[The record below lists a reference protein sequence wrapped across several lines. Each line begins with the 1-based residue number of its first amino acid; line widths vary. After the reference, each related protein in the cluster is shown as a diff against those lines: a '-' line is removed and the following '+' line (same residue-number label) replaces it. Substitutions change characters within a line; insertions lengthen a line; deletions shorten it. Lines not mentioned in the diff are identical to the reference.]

1 MKKML
6 MALAMVPVV
15 ALAKTSTPE
24 GFTDN
29 LDEAFAAAKASG
41 KYVYACF
48 SGSDWCGW
56 CKKLDKEV
64 FAQKEFLD
72 GVTNDYVLVFID
84 SPSDQSVL
92 SEHAK
97 RENKKLTE
105 KYEIEGFP
113 TALIFSPD
121 GEKITQTGYQKGGP
135 APYVKY
141 LMGVRRDGPNL
152 RKRAE
157 AEEAFFAPYGKR
169 VDEMMKTVRK
179 ECDEAVKV
187 PLAKARQTL
196 DGIIRDLEAAQ
207 VSDDLAEKR
216 DEFIEKLKGM
226 KKMFKGE
233 D

>member
-1 MKKML
+1 MKKL
-6 MALAMVPVV
+6 ILTVAAVLAAGVFAMP
-15 ALAKTSTPE
+15 A
-24 GFTDN
+24 GFTDDWDAA
-29 LDEAFAAAKASG
+29 LKKAAAEKKTVLAL
-41 KYVYACF
+41 F
-48 SGSDWCGW
+48 TGSDWCIW
-56 CKKLDKEV
+56 CQRLEGEV
-64 FAQKEFLD
+64 LSQKAFSDEVGKTFVPVFLD
-72 GVTNDYVLVFID
+72 F
-84 SPSDQSVL
+84 PSDKSLVP
-92 SEHAK
+92 EAK
-97 RENKKLTE
+97 QKRNRELAE
-105 KYEIEGFP
+105 KYAVRGFP
-113 TALIFSPD
+113 TVLLLDAQGKVLA
-121 GEKITQTGYQKGGP
+121 QTGYQKGGP

-141 LMGVRRDGPNL
+141 LMDVRRDGPNL

-169 VDEMMKTVRK
+169 VEEMMKTVRK

-207 VSDDLAEKR
+207 VSDDLTEKR